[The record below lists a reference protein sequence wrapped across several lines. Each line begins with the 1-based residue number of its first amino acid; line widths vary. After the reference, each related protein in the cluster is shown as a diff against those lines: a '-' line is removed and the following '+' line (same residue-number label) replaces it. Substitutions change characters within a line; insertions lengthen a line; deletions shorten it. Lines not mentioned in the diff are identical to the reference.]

1 MQLSCNKNY
10 ELNKKNKNSKIILD
24 LFEKKNGPISI
35 IELVSIFKN
44 DMNKTTVY
52 RILTRLEESG
62 ILHSFVDK
70 KGLKRY
76 AKNPPGNKSIKDQSP
91 HPHFL
96 CEDCGISKCLP
107 IKIQNPTIPDLI
119 INSAEQLYLGQCGN
133 CQA

>member
-1 MQLSCNKNY
+1 MSLTRKTKTVK
-10 ELNKKNKNSKIILD
+10 LFLD
-24 LFEKKNGPISI
+24 LFEKKSGAISI

-76 AKNPPGNKSIKDQSP
+76 AKNPPGEEPIKDQFP

>member
-1 MQLSCNKNY
+1 MNRKTCMYSSYVHDVYINIYIYPCNTKKADSKTKKKMS
-10 ELNKKNKNSKIILD
+10 KKNTN
-24 LFEKKNGPISI
+24 
-35 IELVSIFKN
+35 
-44 DMNKTTVY
+44 
-52 RILTRLEESG
+52 
-62 ILHSFVDK
+62 DK

-76 AKNPPGNKSIKDQSP
+76 AKNQLGKKSIKDQSP

-107 IKIQNPTIPDLI
+107 IKIKNPTIPDLI

>member
-1 MQLSCNKNY
+1 MSLTRKTKTVK
-10 ELNKKNKNSKIILD
+10 LFLD
-24 LFEKKNGPISI
+24 LFEKKNGAISI

-76 AKNPPGNKSIKDQSP
+76 AKNPLEKRSIKDQSP

>member
-1 MQLSCNKNY
+1 MSLTRKTKTVKLF
-10 ELNKKNKNSKIILD
+10 LN
-24 LFEKKNGPISI
+24 LFEKKNGAISI
-35 IELVSIFKN
+35 LELVSIFKN

-76 AKNPPGNKSIKDQSP
+76 AKNPLGKKSIKDQSP